1 MSIDVKI
8 CGITRAEALAAARDG
23 GAAFAGFI
31 FYPPSPRHVTPETAG
46 ALAAERGP
54 LLRAVGVV
62 VDLADAE
69 LEALLRAVP
78 LDLLQLHGR
87 ETPERVAEVKAR
99 FGLPVMKSI
108 AIAGEADVA
117 RAAAYEGAADRL
129 LFDAKPPKDLPGALP
144 GGNALAFDWRLLAG
158 RGWRRPWMLSGGL
171 DADNVAEA
179 VRISGARAVDVSSG
193 VEQRPGLKDPEKI
206 RRFLAAV
213 GALRP
218 AG

>member
-1 MSIDVKI
+1 MTIDVKI
-8 CGITRAEALAAARDG
+8 CGITSADALAAARDG

-31 FYPPSPRHVTPETAG
+31 FYPPSPRHVTPQAAG
-46 ALAAERGP
+46 ALAAERGH
-54 LLRAVGVV
+54 LGAVGVV
-62 VDLADAE
+62 VDLSDAE
-69 LEALLRAVP
+69 LDALVRAVP

-87 ETPERVAEVKAR
+87 ETPKRVAEVKAR

-108 AIAGEADVA
+108 AIAGEGDVA
-117 RAAAYEGAADRL
+117 RAAAYEDAADRL
-129 LFDAKPPKDLPGALP
+129 LFDAKPPKDLKGALP

-158 RGWRRPWMLSGGL
+158 RSWRRPWMLSGGL

-206 RRFLAAV
+206 RRFLAAAR
-213 GALRP
+213 ALDR
-218 AG
+218 AV